1 MNDHPRLAAGIVLAG
16 GKSSRMG
23 RDKSLLRLGGKTLL
37 RRTTGVLAEV
47 FGEVLIVAD
56 RADRFNDLA
65 GVRVVADLVP
75 DIGPLGGI
83 YTGLKET
90 ARPSAFVVACDMPL
104 LDPRVIAGQVDVW
117 RTADAD
123 AGADEGADEGAD
135 ALVPVLNGEPE
146 PLHSIYSERCL
157 PAIERQIERGEYRVR
172 ALFDAVRVHFWEPDP
187 ADARCFAN
195 INTPAD
201 WAEFT
206 GTGGPNRC

>member
-23 RDKSLLRLGGKTLL
+23 RDKSLLRLGGRTLL
-37 RRTTGVLAEV
+37 RRTVGVLAEV
-47 FGEVLIVAD
+47 LDEVLIVAD

-83 YTGLKET
+83 YTGLKE
-90 ARPSAFVVACDMPL
+90 AGRPSAFVVACDMPL

-117 RTADAD
+117 RTTDAD
-123 AGADEGADEGAD
+123 GGAD

-146 PLHSIYSERCL
+146 PLHSIYSKRCL
-157 PAIERQIERGEYRVR
+157 PAIERRIERGEYRVR

-206 GTGGPNRC
+206 GTGGPSRC